1 MDGGKIYQY
10 DKQLTPEETKQKQD
24 IVDKI
29 VELKPEAQSKTGELK
44 RAAEEDI
51 RTTSLREYI
60 FSNNWKD
67 AEELRNSIRK
77 GDKLY
82 LSLDQANALLELKKD
97 VPTKG
102 YKKKNYKGEFPLV
115 DSFVRNHLV
124 SWVPI
129 TIENVSPFAKLD
141 PFKQKIVD
149 YLHGFTELSVSSVN
163 DLAETVAGP
172 VGLIVVPFTGIAA
185 LGGIAVAVITDDL
198 GQAVVHVVN
207 WIPGA
212 GASIAKFLTK
222 IEHLNKKKEGGKR
235 FKTLRLSLYKWK
247 KNQRR
252 KSRRH

>member
-10 DKQLTPEETKQKQD
+10 DKPLTPEETKQKQD

-97 VPTKG
+97 VPTNG
-102 YKKKNYKGEFPLV
+102 
-115 DSFVRNHLV
+115 
-124 SWVPI
+124 
-129 TIENVSPFAKLD
+129 
-141 PFKQKIVD
+141 
-149 YLHGFTELSVSSVN
+149 
-163 DLAETVAGP
+163 
-172 VGLIVVPFTGIAA
+172 
-185 LGGIAVAVITDDL
+185 
-198 GQAVVHVVN
+198 
-207 WIPGA
+207 
-212 GASIAKFLTK
+212 
-222 IEHLNKKKEGGKR
+222 
-235 FKTLRLSLYKWK
+235 
-247 KNQRR
+247 
-252 KSRRH
+252 